1 MRLSQAEVEGDKG
14 FEGFLRLTGSRFV
27 FSVAAITVDVCAL
40 LFVLLMTNAITFL
53 RVTPPWHTILTQI
66 VSDVL
71 SPSLYGMCVRAFYL
85 TFFLAFDILSDI
97 FLAFKYLCSIYFDIF
112 SGHSIWHMFKNSI
125 WHFFRI
131 LSGMLSN
138 ILSGILS
145 GVLPVFRSRHAPLHP
160 AHAGFGSRCA
170 PLDPRL
176 AI

>member
-27 FSVAAITVDVCAL
+27 FSVAAITVDVCAS

-71 SPSLYGMCVRAFYL
+71 SPSLYGMYVRAFYL
-85 TFFLAFDILSDI
+85 TFFWPSNICVAYILTFFPDILSGI
-97 FLAFKYLCSIYFDIF
+97 CSKILFGIF
-112 SGHSIWHMFKNSI
+112 SG
-125 WHFFRI
+125 I

>member
-27 FSVAAITVDVCAL
+27 FSVAAITVDVCAS

-71 SPSLYGMCVRAFYL
+71 SPSLYGMYVRAFYL

-125 WHFFRI
+125 WHFFRH
-131 LSGMLSN
+131 S
-138 ILSGILS
+138 
-145 GVLPVFRSRHAPLHP
+145 FWHA
-160 AHAGFGSRCA
+160 
-170 PLDPRL
+170 
-176 AI
+176 I